1 LIASDM
7 GHGGIGIMHS
17 SAAGFVVAITRE
29 RAEGVRKDM
38 YL

>member
-1 LIASDM
+1 MHDCM

-29 RAEGVRKDM
+29 RA
-38 YL
+38 